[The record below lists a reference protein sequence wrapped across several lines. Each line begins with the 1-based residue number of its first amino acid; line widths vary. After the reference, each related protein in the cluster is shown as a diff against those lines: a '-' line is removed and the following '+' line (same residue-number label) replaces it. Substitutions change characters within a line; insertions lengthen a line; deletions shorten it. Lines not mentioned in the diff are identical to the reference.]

1 MSNDNDAYEGKMS
14 IYARLDTDYS
24 MYKNALLCVF
34 ADIYNMDKNAALTW
48 FTEMCDAR
56 DQIRIEL
63 VKKSK
68 EVSNQNYIF
77 SLIKAERTMQDK
89 LWGPIEN
96 HLDKPLSKVMPQ
108 SDAEQGW
115 LDILMEEVIEV
126 TKAKTDDDRKREL
139 IQVAAVCVKWLEVL
153 NHG

>member
-1 MSNDNDAYEGKMS
+1 MIREDILQAIS
-14 IYARLDTDYS
+14 I
-24 MYKNALLCVF
+24 
-34 ADIYNMDKNAALTW
+34 
-48 FTEMCDAR
+48 ER
-56 DQIRIEL
+56 D
-63 VKKSK
+63 S
-68 EVSNQNYIF
+68 
-77 SLIKAERTMQDK
+77 QDD

-126 TKAKTDDDRKREL
+126 TKAKTDDDRKKEL

-153 NHG
+153 NYDDQGRARTKIH